1 MFAPENSAQFL
12 RSGRTANAV
21 RPGPRRLRS
30 ALFRSDLYV
39 LCRCF
44 CCLRVARVNRQNAGR
59 QHEPDAL
66 MSFRFGWGRVAP
78 PMEGARLPCRPAHPF
93 RLRERP
99 CVLVLLVRVRR
110 HGTSTRRRTRWCHQR
125 KDTPMNPLDKLL
137 QCTHRPR

>member
-12 RSGRTANAV
+12 PSGRTANAV

-30 ALFRSDLYV
+30 ALFRADLYV

-66 MSFRFGWGRVAP
+66 MSFRFGWGGAVP
-78 PMEGARLPCRPAHPF
+78 PMEGARLPRRPAHSPGPQE
-93 RLRERP
+93 LP
-99 CVLVLLVRVRR
+99 CVLILLVRAHR
-110 HGTSTRRRTRWCHQR
+110 HGTSTRRHTRWCH
-125 KDTPMNPLDKLL
+125 
-137 QCTHRPR
+137 